1 MEPSHFFNLQFEIQP
16 SLNQRTDDRYFTF
29 TEGYFNLR
37 RHLDR
42 RKIMNKTY
50 FQYQIVTLFSIA
62 IIMSLIFSAQ
72 PVIASSTKQSEI
84 KPVVDVLVRKSEL
97 SKISAQERRRI
108 CSNNFASVALDRQA
122 TISGPIQRQ
131 RSNVQMAGHS
141 LYQLVES
148 YYYGDEYAGASIR
161 DALSEAV
168 QIDAFTDVKA
178 YHPKEHRSYN
188 GLNEPYFQLAVFLTP
203 LAHAYL
209 VLKAEFPNETQ
220 FHQKVRQWGDKLYS
234 ITISGKNDFKG
245 KVMGVDRRALH
256 AMGYAH
262 WGNATGNP
270 KILETA
276 YKYYKKAMLCVGKG
290 GKDRIWKYWAK
301 KKDLIYYPN
310 MTYQAAFGAAFA
322 LRRSGYDNVYEL
334 APKKG
339 TIVDGMEWLWDS
351 VFDKDQ
357 FQLMLI
363 QGSGSRTVAWAE
375 IYMREFP
382 DRNYT
387 NKMRSWIESKKTP
400 VYGAYAGGPV
410 SCLYR
415 AIN

>member
-1 MEPSHFFNLQFEIQP
+1 
-16 SLNQRTDDRYFTF
+16 
-29 TEGYFNLR
+29 
-37 RHLDR
+37 
-42 RKIMNKTY
+42 MNKNL
-50 FQYQIVTLFSIA
+50 FQYPIVTLFSIA
-62 IIMSLIFSAQ
+62 IFMSLISNTKLA
-72 PVIASSTKQSEI
+72 VASSTKQSQI
-84 KPVVDVLVRKSEL
+84 KPVVDVLARKSEL
-97 SKISAQERRRI
+97 AKLSWHERLRI

-122 TISGPIQRQ
+122 TISGPIQWQ
-131 RSNVQMAGHS
+131 QSNVQMAAHS
-141 LYQLVES
+141 FYQLIES
-148 YYYGDEYAGASIR
+148 YYYGNSLGGDRIR

-168 QIDAFTDVKA
+168 QIDAFTDVKP
-178 YHPKEHRSYN
+178 YRPKEYRNYN
-188 GLNEPYFQLAVFLTP
+188 AFNEPYFQVAVFLAP

-220 FHQKVRQWGDKLYS
+220 LHKKVRQWGDKLYS

-270 KILETA
+270 KILETS
-276 YKYYKKAMLCVGKG
+276 YKYYKKAMLSVGKG
-290 GKDRIWKYWAK
+290 GKDRIWRYWAK

-357 FQLMLI
+357 FQLMDI
-363 QGSGSRTVAWAE
+363 YSMGSRTVAWAE
-375 IYMREFP
+375 IYIREFP
-382 DRNYT
+382 DRHHA
-387 NKMRSWIESKKTP
+387 KRMRAWIESKKTP
-400 VYGAYAGGPV
+400 IYGAYSGGPV

-415 AIN
+415 VIN